1 MRNIEKRSRSNMA
14 QMTMIQAITD
24 AMRNE
29 LKKDDNVLIFGEDVG
44 RNGGVFRATDGL
56 QKEFGEH
63 RVFDTPL
70 AESAIGGLAIG
81 LATQGFRPVPE
92 IQFFGFLYE
101 VMDSISGQIARIR
114 YRTGNTFHAPITVR
128 SPFGGGVQ
136 TPELHADSLEG
147 LVAQQPG
154 LKVVIPSGPYDAK
167 GLLISSIRD
176 NDPVIFLEHMK
187 LYRSFREEVPE
198 EEYTIPIGKAAVKR
212 EGKDVTLIAYG
223 AMVHACLKAATELE
237 QKGIDAEVIDLRTV
251 WPIDIETI
259 LQSVEK
265 TNRAIVVQEAQRQ
278 AGIAAQV
285 VAEIQERAI
294 LHLEAPVLRVTA
306 PDTVYP
312 FSAAENVW
320 LPDYRDIIAKV
331 DAVINF

>member
-1 MRNIEKRSRSNMA
+1 MA

-29 LKKDDNVLIFGEDVG
+29 LKNDENVLVFGEDVG
-44 RNGGVFRATDGL
+44 QNGGVFRATEGL
-56 QKEFGEH
+56 QAEFGEE

-70 AESAIGGLAIG
+70 AESGIGGLAIG

-101 VMDSISGQIARIR
+101 VMDSISGQMARMR
-114 YRTGNTFHAPITVR
+114 YRSGGTYQAPITVR
-128 SPFGGGVQ
+128 APFGGGVR

-154 LKVVIPSGPYDAK
+154 LKVVIPSTPYEAK
-167 GLLISSIRD
+167 GLLISAIRD

-198 EEYTIPIGKAAVKR
+198 EAYTIPLGKAAVKR

-223 AMVHACLKAATELE
+223 AMVHEALKAADELAE
-237 QKGIDAEVIDLRTV
+237 DGIEAEVIDLRTV
-251 WPIDIETI
+251 SPIDYDTI
-259 LQSVEK
+259 LTSVEK
-265 TNRAIVVQEAQRQ
+265 TNRVVVIQEAQRQ
-278 AGIAAQV
+278 AGVAANV

-294 LHLEAPVLRVTA
+294 LHLEAPVLRLAA

-312 FSAAENVW
+312 FSEAEEVW
-320 LPDYRDIIAKV
+320 LPNYKDIIEKV
-331 DAVINF
+331 NQVINF